1 MTNMITASEIKEEL
15 LRNAIPEKK
24 VILSSFFKTDKGQYG
39 EGDKFI
45 GVMVNTQR
53 DLVKSI
59 KNIELSEIEILLA
72 DEYHECRMTALVLLV
87 ALYKKAKPEQKQAIF
102 DLYCKSTKYINSWDL
117 VDLSAPYIV
126 GVHLENRSRELLY
139 KWANSNLLWE
149 QRISIVSTII
159 YIRKNDF
166 KDALS
171 IISILQNNKQDL
183 IQKAA
188 GWMLREIGKRNFDV
202 EYNFLTENNRYKE
215 LPRTLLRYAIE
226 KFPEDIRQNFI
237 HGSI

>member
-1 MTNMITASEIKEEL
+1 MITISEIKEEL

-24 VILSSFFKTDKGQYG
+24 AILSSFFKTGKGQYG

-45 GVMVNTQR
+45 GVSVETQR
-53 DLVKSI
+53 SLLKRVKS
-59 KNIELSEIEILLA
+59 IELSEIEILIA
-72 DEYHECRMTALVLLV
+72 DEYHECRLTALLLLV
-87 ALYKKAKPEQKQAIF
+87 DMYKKAKPDQKQAIF

-117 VDLSAPYIV
+117 VDLTAPNIV
-126 GVHLENRSRELLY
+126 GTHLENQSRELLY
-139 KWANSNLLWE
+139 KWANSDLLWE

-171 IISILQNNKQDL
+171 IISILQNNKHDL

-188 GWMLREIGKRNFDV
+188 GWMLREIGKRNFEL
-202 EYNFLTENNRYKE
+202 EYNFLTEKNRYKE

-226 KFPEDIRQNFI
+226 KFPEETRQKFLHSEI
-237 HGSI
+237 